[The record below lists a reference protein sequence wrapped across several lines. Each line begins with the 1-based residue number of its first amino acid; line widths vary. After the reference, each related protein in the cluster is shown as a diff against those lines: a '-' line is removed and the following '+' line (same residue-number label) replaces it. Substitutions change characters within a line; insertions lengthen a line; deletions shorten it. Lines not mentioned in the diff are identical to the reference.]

1 MIECKNILSEFC
13 SQNQFSFAV
22 DIFFTASLVEAH
34 FSWLRK
40 MFIKTTQIC
49 ELFMLDSSKS
59 CSPFCQK
66 GKSILELKMDG
77 IYQTLKDLA
86 KTQC

>member
-1 MIECKNILSEFC
+1 
-13 SQNQFSFAV
+13 
-22 DIFFTASLVEAH
+22 
-34 FSWLRK
+34 